1 MNQHMTSE
9 DSLVDTGSGTENETG
24 NTTVSV
30 SELEETTRSR
40 RPLKNPVLWKQ
51 NMRKRNAGDEYT
63 SCKEEKVKRRRINR
77 KIAHA
82 DSNAFKKLKKKISKK
97 YLNSIGV

>member
-1 MNQHMTSE
+1 MLE
-9 DSLVDTGSGTENETG
+9 DNFNETGSSTENETN
-24 NTTVSV
+24 NTSESG

-77 KIAHA
+77 KIAHT

>member
-24 NTTVSV
+24 NTTESV

-40 RPLKNPVLWKQ
+40 HSLKNPELWKQ
-51 NMRKRNAGDEYT
+51 NMRERGRERETDAGDE
-63 SCKEEKVKRRRINR
+63 
-77 KIAHA
+77 
-82 DSNAFKKLKKKISKK
+82 
-97 YLNSIGV
+97 